1 MEISVSDSIQ
11 SLSLLG
17 RPSPSIYAKL
27 GASNITKV
35 AYTLNCVQEVVKRQE
50 RGLEPRSHMEQ
61 LKEMGRFYLEKFR
74 GTGTQTFEGL
84 SQGRKRRPG
93 LRNPGG
99 LQ

>member
-1 MEISVSDSIQ
+1 MEISASDSIQ

-50 RGLEPRSHMEQ
+50 RGLEPRSHMQQ
-61 LKEMGRFYLEKFR
+61 LKEMGRFYLENL
-74 GTGTQTFEGL
+74 EGERL
-84 SQGRKRRPG
+84 RP
-93 LRNPGG
+93 LKDSHRAERED
-99 LQ
+99 QV